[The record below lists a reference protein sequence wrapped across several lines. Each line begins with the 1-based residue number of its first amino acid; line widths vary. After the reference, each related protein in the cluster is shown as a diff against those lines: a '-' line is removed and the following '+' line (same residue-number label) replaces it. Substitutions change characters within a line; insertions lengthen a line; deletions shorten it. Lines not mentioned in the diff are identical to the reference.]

1 MALEKHLN
9 ATLSSTEAPYGKC
22 LNNVGLYGPSS
33 TKEASARGG
42 QSGRHLNIMTII
54 MTTSTTCENSFRLVS
69 CNLHI
74 RCLFSS
80 LYRCT
85 CAFAFFLTNRY
96 NNRYIMVTSASSPP
110 SIFFVLV
117 DNLSW
122 RDVGFHGSKIKTPN
136 DD

>member
-33 TKEASARGG
+33 TKDASARGG
-42 QSGRHLNIMTII
+42 QSGRHLNI

-80 LYRCT
+80 LYTCT
-85 CAFAFFLTNRY
+85 CAFAFFLT
-96 NNRYIMVTSASSPP
+96 NRYIMVTSASSPP

-117 DNLSW
+117 DNLGW